1 MTSPA
6 IVGIEGLSRERLLD
20 AYRSMRTIRVFEDR
34 VYREKQTGTIEGS
47 CHLYAGQEAIGV
59 GVCTALR
66 PDDYIAGTHRGHG
79 HAIAKGCDLRGMFA
93 ELFGRSTGLCLGR
106 GGSMHIADVSKGM
119 LGANGIVGA
128 AASICTGAALK
139 AKVLGTGQVA
149 VAFIGDGGA
158 NQGTFLESLS
168 LSSVWRVPVVFVV
181 EDNMYAG
188 SISASYH
195 LCDSQVSK
203 RAEGFCMPGST
214 VDGFDFFAVYANTR
228 EAVERARAGKGP
240 SMIECKASRFYG
252 HFVGDPQL
260 YRPKEEIPDLRANK
274 DPLLL
279 FAKRVT
285 GEGVIRQEELQ
296 EIDADVARQID
307 DAVELALGDPYPDLS
322 TLADGNYVSY

>member
-128 AASICTGAALK
+128 AAAICTGAALK

-149 VAFIGDGGA
+149 VAFVGDGGA

-168 LSSVWRVPVVFVV
+168 LSSVWRVPVIFVV

-195 LCDSQVSK
+195 LCDSDVSK

-214 VDGFDFFAVYANTR
+214 VDGFDFFAVYLKTR
-228 EAVERARAGKGP
+228 EAVERARAGQGP

-274 DPLLL
+274 DPLML
-279 FAKRVT
+279 FSKRVT
-285 GEGVIRQEELQ
+285 GEGIIRQEELD

-307 DAVELALGDPYPDLS
+307 DAVELALRDPYPDPS
-322 TLADGNYVSY
+322 TLLDGVYVSY